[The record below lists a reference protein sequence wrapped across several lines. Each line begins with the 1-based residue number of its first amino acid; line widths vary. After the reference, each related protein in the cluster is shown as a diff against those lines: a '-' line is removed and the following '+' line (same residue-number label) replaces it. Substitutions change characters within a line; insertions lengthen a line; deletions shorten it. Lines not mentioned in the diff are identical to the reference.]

1 MGLTSVVSMVS
12 GRMSVLARADTVD
25 SSSAALQTTYTM
37 NPLLSISKA
46 RLFVNGNAAEPAITT
61 TSVLPPFLALFA
73 LLVFLNERLRWNPLY
88 TTVPHAN
95 TTTLV
100 MILCCI
106 TQSCTLSKR
115 DAATMATG
123 GLAGGSGRTDVG
135 SHVCDDRVSR
145 TYSAAWSTRVLTL
158 WAKMDS

>member
-1 MGLTSVVSMVS
+1 MVNGRTSGL
-12 GRMSVLARADTVD
+12 ANADTVD

-37 NPLLSISKA
+37 KPLLSISKA

-73 LLVFLNERLRWNPLY
+73 LLVFLKERLLWNPLY

-95 TTTLV
+95 TTTPV
-100 MILCCI
+100 MILCFI
-106 TQSCTLSKR
+106 TQSWACSNR
-115 DAATMATG
+115 DTATMAMGG
-123 GLAGGSGRTDVG
+123 GLDGGSGRTDVG
-135 SHVCDDRVSR
+135 SHVCEERVSR